1 MFPLAIEAF
10 DDVGA
15 LAFPQPPKPLHQG
28 SSGGGTLCPRLRLR
42 SLRSHWGTSRSSRCK
57 MSAALSTHS
66 ALGRLGISPK
76 RGPTGYFRLPDERR
90 PFLNHETCR
99 FQITLQSAAR
109 LELAA
114 LAHRDVALNFSVNCD
129 RLGFDLAT
137 DVRVLANGQDPI
149 GINLALHLSVDQKF
163 LLKLD

>member
-1 MFPLAIEAF
+1 MTNYVRTC
-10 DDVGA
+10 VG
-15 LAFPQPPKPLHQG
+15 
-28 SSGGGTLCPRLRLR
+28 
-42 SLRSHWGTSRSSRCK
+42 W
-57 MSAALSTHS
+57 
-66 ALGRLGISPK
+66 LGRLGIAPN
-76 RGPTGYFRLPDERR
+76 RGATGDFRFPDERR
-90 PFLNHETCR
+90 PFLNHEARC

-114 LAHRDVALNFSVNCD
+114 FANGDVALNFSVNCD

-149 GINLALHLSVDQKF
+149 GIDLALHLSVDQEF